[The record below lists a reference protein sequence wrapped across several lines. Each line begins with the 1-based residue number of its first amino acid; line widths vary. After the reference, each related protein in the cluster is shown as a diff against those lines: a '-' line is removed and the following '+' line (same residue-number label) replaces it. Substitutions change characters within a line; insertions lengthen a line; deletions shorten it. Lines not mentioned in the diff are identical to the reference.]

1 MSIEEYP
8 EMPVS
13 QLNTAS
19 RSAHRGEVPAQR
31 RAPRQQ
37 AAVAALDAALQESG
51 CILVSTSVAETGC
64 TIAFYDARSLGRAV
78 DVIASAA
85 TAVGDSD
92 LAARARQQGRD
103 AWKVTA
109 QPQTWD
115 GAEGDPDACDI
126 RSSTSWRLDIPL
138 TDLVPSAAALLS

>member
-1 MSIEEYP
+1 MAATTLRAAS
-8 EMPVS
+8 S
-13 QLNTAS
+13 AQLPT
-19 RSAHRGEVPAQR
+19 QR

-51 CILVSTSVAETGC
+51 CILVSTAVAESVC
-64 TIAFYDARSLGRAV
+64 TLSFYDARSLGRAV

-85 TAVGDSD
+85 TRAGDAG
-92 LAARARQQGRD
+92 LAARARQQGGA

-109 QPQTWD
+109 QPQTWN
-115 GAEGDPDACDI
+115 GAEGDPDACDN

-138 TDLVPSAAALLS
+138 ADLVPSAAALLS

>member
-1 MSIEEYP
+1 
-8 EMPVS
+8 MPVT
-13 QLNTAS
+13 QLRTDS
-19 RSAHRGEVPAQR
+19 RTTHRGGLPAQR

-85 TAVGDSD
+85 SRAGEAA
-92 LAARARQQGRD
+92 LAARARQQGSD

-109 QPQTWD
+109 QPQSWS
-115 GAEGDPDACDI
+115 GAEGDPDACDN
-126 RSSTSWRLDIPL
+126 RSATTWRLDIPL

>member
-1 MSIEEYP
+1 
-8 EMPVS
+8 MPATT
-13 QLNTAS
+13 LRTAS
-19 RSAHRGEVPAQR
+19 RADRAQQLPTQR

-51 CILVSTSVAETGC
+51 CILVSTSVAEAGC
-64 TIAFYDARSLGRAV
+64 TLAFYDARSLGRAV

-85 TAVGDSD
+85 ARAGDAG
-92 LAARARQQGRD
+92 LAARARQQGGA

-109 QPQTWD
+109 QPQTWN
-115 GAEGDPDACDI
+115 GTEGDPEACGN

-138 TDLVPSAAALLS
+138 TDLVPTAAALLA